1 MIREMYALYVRE
13 MKHWY
18 RVKIQ
23 IFMALIQPIVW
34 LGLFGQ
40 AFNFSNLFSAFLPP
54 GTTLPPMDLILS
66 GAPDYFSYLAT
77 GMLAVI
83 ALFTTMFAGMSLV
96 WDRRFGFLT
105 KLRVSPIPRGIV
117 PVSRMGSAVTRAVVQ
132 ALIVLIIALAFAY
145 IPGLVGL
152 TLSPDFSVIDLLG
165 IIVVLTLLAVGF
177 SCVFISVALAVTN
190 QETLFALINL
200 LNLPIMFASAALF
213 PLGGMPDW
221 LQAVAKV
228 NPLTWA
234 ADACRTFAFHNP
246 APIFPVW
253 QEVAFLGVF
262 AAIMIGISIVVAR
275 RLLD

>member
-1 MIREMYALYVRE
+1 MIMLRETYALYIRE

-23 IFMALIQPIVW
+23 IFMTLIQPIVW

-40 AFNFSNLFSAFLPP
+40 SFNVLGLLPP
-54 GTTLPPMDLILS
+54 GLPGLDPASLLS

-117 PVSRMGSAVTRAVVQ
+117 PVSRTGSAVTRAIIQ
-132 ALIVLIIALAFAY
+132 ALIVLVIALGFAY

-152 TLSPDFSVIDLLG
+152 TLSPDFSFLDLLG
-165 IIVVLTLLAVGF
+165 MILVLTLLAVGF
-177 SCVFISVALAVTN
+177 SCVFISVALAVEN
-190 QETLFALINL
+190 QETLFGLINL
-200 LNLPIMFASAALF
+200 LNLPVMFASAALF
-213 PLGGMPDW
+213 PLAFMPAW
-221 LQAVAKV
+221 LQSVAKV

-246 APIFPVW
+246 NPIFPVW
-253 QEVAFLGVF
+253 QEVLFLGIF
-262 AAIMIGISIVVAR
+262 AGIMVTISIVVAR

>member
-1 MIREMYALYVRE
+1 MLRETWALYIRE

-18 RVKIQ
+18 RIKIQ

-40 AFNFSNLFSAFLPP
+40 SFNFTNLFPSDLP
-54 GTTLPPMDLILS
+54 GFDISQVLS

-105 KLRVSPIPRGIV
+105 KLRVAPIPRGIV
-117 PVSRMGSAVTRAVVQ
+117 PVSRMNSAVTRAVVQ
-132 ALIVLIIALAFAY
+132 ALIVLLIALGFAY
-145 IPGLVGL
+145 VPGLVGL
-152 TLSPDFSVIDLLG
+152 TLSPDFGVLDLLG
-165 IIVVLTLLAVGF
+165 IMAVLTLLAIGF
-177 SCVFISVALAVTN
+177 SCVFISVALAVEN
-190 QETLFALINL
+190 QETLFGLINL
-200 LNLPIMFASAALF
+200 LNLPVMFASAALF
-213 PLGGMPDW
+213 PLSFMPSW
-221 LQAVAKV
+221 LQGVAKL

-234 ADACRTFAFHNP
+234 ADACRTFAFHNT

-253 QEVAFLGVF
+253 QEVLFLGIF
-262 AAIMIGISIVVAR
+262 AAVMVGTSVLVAR
-275 RLLD
+275 KLLD

>member
-1 MIREMYALYVRE
+1 MMREMWALYVRE

-40 AFNFSNLFSAFLPP
+40 SFNVLGLLPP
-54 GTTLPPMDLILS
+54 GIPGLDPQTLLS

-105 KLRVSPIPRGIV
+105 KLRVSPIARGVV
-117 PVSRMGSAVTRAVVQ
+117 PVSRMNSAVSRAIIQ
-132 ALIVLIIALAFAY
+132 ALIVLLIAIGFAY

-152 TLSPDFSVIDLLG
+152 TLSPDFGAIDLIG
-165 IIVVLTLLAVGF
+165 IVLVLTLLSMGF
-177 SCVFISVALAVTN
+177 ACVFISVALAVTN
-190 QETLFALINL
+190 QETLFGLINL
-200 LNLPIMFASAALF
+200 LNLPVMFASAALF
-213 PLGGMPDW
+213 PLTFMPGW
-221 LQAVAKV
+221 LQSVAKL

-246 APIFPVW
+246 NPIFPVW
-253 QEVAFLGVF
+253 QEVLFLGIF
-262 AAIMIGISIVVAR
+262 ASAMILISIVVAR

>member
-1 MIREMYALYVRE
+1 MLREMYALYIRE

-18 RVKIQ
+18 RIKIQ
-23 IFMALIQPIVW
+23 IFMTLIQPIVW

-40 AFNFSNLFSAFLPP
+40 SFNITGLIPP
-54 GTTLPPMDLILS
+54 NTPGFDPSIMLS

-117 PVSRMGSAVTRAVVQ
+117 PVSRMGSAVTRAIVQ
-132 ALIVLIIALAFAY
+132 ALIVLLIALGFAY

-152 TLSPDFSVIDLLG
+152 TLSPSFSAIDLLG
-165 IIVVLTLLAVGF
+165 MVLALTLLAIGF
-177 SCVFISVALAVTN
+177 ACVFITVALAVEN
-190 QETLFALINL
+190 QETLFGLINL
-200 LNLPIMFASAALF
+200 LNLPVMFASAALF
-213 PLGGMPDW
+213 PLTFMPTW
-221 LQAVAKV
+221 LQAVAKA

-246 APIFPVW
+246 NPIFPVW
-253 QEVAFLGVF
+253 QEVLMLGLF
-262 AAIMIGISIVVAR
+262 ASIMVGISIFAAR

>member
-1 MIREMYALYVRE
+1 MLRETWALYIRE

-40 AFNFSNLFSAFLPP
+40 SFNFTNLIP
-54 GTTLPPMDLILS
+54 GGIPGYDPSLILS

-117 PVSRMGSAVTRAVVQ
+117 PISRMNSAVTRAIVQ
-132 ALIVLIIALAFAY
+132 ALIVLVIALGFAY
-145 IPGLVGL
+145 VPGLVGL
-152 TLSPDFSVIDLLG
+152 TLSPDFNAIDLLG
-165 IIVVLTLLAVGF
+165 IVLVLTLLAIGF
-177 SCVFISVALAVTN
+177 SCVFISVALAVEN
-190 QETLFALINL
+190 QETLFGLINL
-200 LNLPIMFASAALF
+200 LNLPVMFASAALF
-213 PLGGMPDW
+213 PLSFMPSW
-221 LQAVAKV
+221 LQSVAKV

-234 ADACRTFAFHNP
+234 ADATRTFAFHNP
-246 APIFPVW
+246 NPIFPVW
-253 QEVAFLGVF
+253 QEVLFLSIF
-262 AAIMIGISIVVAR
+262 AAIMVGVSIFVAR
-275 RLLD
+275 KLLR

>member
-1 MIREMYALYVRE
+1 MMREMWALYVRE

-18 RVKIQ
+18 RIKIQ
-23 IFMALIQPIVW
+23 IFMALIQPVVW

-40 AFNFSNLFSAFLPP
+40 AFNFSNLFPGLPP
-54 GTTLPPMDLILS
+54 GLIDMSGILS

-117 PVSRMGSAVTRAVVQ
+117 PVSRMGSAVTRAVIQ
-132 ALIVLIIALAFAY
+132 AIIVLIIALAFAY
-145 IPGLVGL
+145 VPGLVGL
-152 TLSPDFSVIDLLG
+152 TLSPDFSILDLLG
-165 IIVVLTLLAVGF
+165 IILVLTLLAIGF
-177 SCVFISVALAVTN
+177 SCVFISVALAVEN
-190 QETLFALINL
+190 QETLFGLINL
-200 LNLPIMFASAALF
+200 LNLPVMFASAALF
-213 PLGGMPDW
+213 PLSGMPGW

-246 APIFPVW
+246 NPIFPVG
-253 QEVAFLGVF
+253 QEVLFLSIF
-262 AAIMIGISIVVAR
+262 ALVLVGICVMVAR

>member
-1 MIREMYALYVRE
+1 MIREMWALYVRE

-40 AFNFSNLFSAFLPP
+40 SFNLASLVPSVP
-54 GTTLPPMDLILS
+54 GFDISTFLS
-66 GAPDYFSYLAT
+66 GAPDYFSYMAT

-117 PVSRMGSAVTRAVVQ
+117 PVSRMNSAVTRAIIQ
-132 ALIVLIIALAFAY
+132 AFIVLLIAIGFAY

-152 TLSPDFSVIDLLG
+152 TLSPDFGVIDLLG
-165 IIVVLTLLAVGF
+165 MIVVLTLLAIGF
-177 SCVFISVALAVTN
+177 SCVFISVALAVEN
-190 QETLFALINL
+190 QDTLFGLINL
-200 LNLPIMFASAALF
+200 LNLPIMFASAALL
-213 PLGGMPDW
+213 PLATMPSW
-221 LQAVAKV
+221 LQGVAKV

-246 APIFPVW
+246 NPIFPVW
-253 QEVAFLGVF
+253 QEILFLGIF
-262 AAIMIGISIVVAR
+262 AAIMIGVSIFVAR
-275 RLLD
+275 RLLK

>member
-1 MIREMYALYVRE
+1 MLRETWALYVRE

-40 AFNFSNLFSAFLPP
+40 AFNFSNLFP
-54 GTTLPPMDLILS
+54 GMPDIDMSPILS

-105 KLRVSPIPRGIV
+105 KLSRQYRRHH
-117 PVSRMGSAVTRAVVQ
+117 PVTHELGQTAVIQ
-132 ALIVLIIALAFAY
+132 ALIVLVIALAFAY

-152 TLSPDFSVIDLLG
+152 TLSPDFSLIDLLG
-165 IIVVLTLLAVGF
+165 MILVLALLAVGF
-177 SCVFISVALAVTN
+177 SCVFISVALAVEN
-190 QETLFALINL
+190 QETLFGLINL
-200 LNLPIMFASAALF
+200 LNLPVMFASAALF
-213 PLGGMPDW
+213 PLSGMPDW
-221 LQAVAKV
+221 LQTVAKA

-246 APIFPVW
+246 SPIFPVW
-253 QEVAFLGVF
+253 QEVLFLGIF
-262 AAIMIGISIVVAR
+262 AVVMIAVSGLVAR
-275 RLLD
+275 KLLN